1 MTKVQ
6 ARDLVEFGMI
16 PVSKPIL
23 YLYIYVKYFLVLQE
37 FVGRFPVIVP
47 FHSLNISMLV
57 RILTEPRNALVPQ
70 YKALLGLD
78 DVDLT
83 FTEDAVKSIAQLA
96 MERHTGARGLR
107 SIMVS
112 SQTWQSLLAF
122 LTFETF

>member
-1 MTKVQ
+1 M
-6 ARDLVEFGMI
+6 
-16 PVSKPIL
+16 
-23 YLYIYVKYFLVLQE
+23 QE

-47 FHSLNISMLV
+47 FHSLNVSMLV

-78 DVDLT
+78 EVDLT

-107 SIMVS
+107 SIMVRY
-112 SQTWQSLLAF
+112 
-122 LTFETF
+122 

>member
-1 MTKVQ
+1 
-6 ARDLVEFGMI
+6 L
-16 PVSKPIL
+16 PL
-23 YLYIYVKYFLVLQE
+23 YPKQE

-47 FHSLNISMLV
+47 FHSLNVNMLV

-78 DVDLT
+78 EVELS
-83 FTEDAVKSIAQLA
+83 FTEEAVESIAALA

-112 SQTWQSLLAF
+112 NIHIIPRFDSY
-122 LTFETF
+122 

>member
-1 MTKVQ
+1 MQ
-6 ARDLVEFGMI
+6 FI
-16 PVSKPIL
+16 IF
-23 YLYIYVKYFLVLQE
+23 YLYNSSFSLFLEQE

-47 FHSLNISMLV
+47 FHSLNVNMLV

-78 DVDLT
+78 EVELS
-83 FTEDAVKSIAQLA
+83 FTEDAVESIAALA

-112 SQTWQSLLAF
+112 NIHKISRLDSS
-122 LTFETF
+122 